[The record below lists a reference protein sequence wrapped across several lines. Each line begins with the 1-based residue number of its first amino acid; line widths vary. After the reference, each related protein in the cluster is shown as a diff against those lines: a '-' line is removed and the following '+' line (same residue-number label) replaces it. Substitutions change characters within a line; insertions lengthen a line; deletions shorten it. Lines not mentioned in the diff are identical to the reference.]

1 MSDRTENPENSEG
14 IPAESST
21 PVEGSTPAAPAT
33 PATPVAPT
41 TPAAPTASGTP
52 TTPVAPTTP
61 AHDATTA
68 VVPPVVPPV
77 QAEQPT
83 APTTPQYTQP
93 TQPYSQTPSYP
104 QQQAPA
110 QPYGQQSTASQAT
123 GHQPTQ
129 PYGTQQPAQA
139 QPTQAQPTQQQP
151 AQAQPTQPYA
161 AQTANYGNG
170 SFGTPTQGGTA
181 YGAVPDPTFNSAMY
195 AASGAHTDQARAP
208 KPKKRR
214 GGVALVAALAIGAL
228 IGGASGAGVT
238 AWVTNQSGG
247 GSSSTASSPSSIT
260 VNDPDDATQV
270 TAVAAKASPSVV
282 TISVS
287 SDAGAGTG
295 SGVILSEDGYVVTNT
310 HVVTLDGAAST
321 PTIQVQTDDGRLF
334 VGTIVGTD
342 PVADLAVIKLTDA
355 SGLTPIEFADSS
367 ELNVGDTTIAIGAP
381 LGLAGT
387 VTDGIVSA
395 LNRSITVASSAVPDS
410 QSENVPDETD
420 PGQQGPYDFWNFDLP
435 DGNGESQQQ
444 EQAPSTQQSTISLS
458 VIQTDAAINPGN
470 SGGALLDSEGKL
482 IGINVAIASAGS
494 SSGTAGS
501 IGVGFS
507 IPSNLVK
514 RVSDEIIANG
524 SASHGLL
531 GATVGNASAADGA
544 TTAGAQIQT
553 VSPGGAAEAAGLKEG
568 DIVTEFDGLP
578 VSNSTDLT
586 ALVRTLPAGGEA
598 ELTYTRGDSSDTVS
612 VTLGEL
618 AS

>member
-1 MSDRTENPENSEG
+1 MSDRTENPENPDGSQH
-14 IPAESST
+14 T
-21 PVEGSTPAAPAT
+21 EGSQNTENAH
-33 PATPVAPT
+33 VE
-41 TPAAPTASGTP
+41 AS
-52 TTPVAPTTP
+52 
-61 AHDATTA
+61 DATTA
-68 VVPPVVPPV
+68 VVPPVVPQV
-77 QAEQPT
+77 QAQVPAVQPTQTHPQTPAYPQQPGVQQPIAQQPT
-83 APTTPQYTQP
+83 APQP
-93 TQPYSQTPSYP
+93 
-104 QQQAPA
+104 
-110 QPYGQQSTASQAT
+110 QPYGQQA
-123 GHQPTQ
+123 
-129 PYGTQQPAQA
+129 
-139 QPTQAQPTQQQP
+139 
-151 AQAQPTQPYA
+151 TQPYA
-161 AQTANYGNG
+161 AQAPHTAQAPYAQQTADYGNG
-170 SFGTPTQGGTA
+170 SFGTPAQGGAA
-181 YGAVPDPTFNSAMY
+181 YGSVPDPTFNSAMY
-195 AASGAHTDQARAP
+195 AASGAYTDQSRAP
-208 KPKKRR
+208 QPKKRR

-238 AWVTNQSGG
+238 AWVASQNGG
-247 GSSSTASSPSSIT
+247 GGSSTASSPTSIT
-260 VNDPDDATQV
+260 VNDPEDATLV

-342 PVADLAVIKLTDA
+342 PIADLAVIKLTDA

-395 LNRSITVASSAVPDS
+395 LNRSITVASSAVPESESDS
-410 QSENVPDETD
+410 VPDE
-420 PGQQGPYDFWNFDLP
+420 GEEGESGPYDFWNFDLP
-435 DGNGESQQQ
+435 GREGQDGQT
-444 EQAPSTQQSTISLS
+444 QAPTTQQSTISLS

-507 IPSNLVK
+507 IPSNLVQ
-514 RVSDEIIANG
+514 RVTDEIIATG
-524 SASHGLL
+524 AATHGLL

-553 VSPGGAAEAAGLKEG
+553 VTAGGAAEAAGLREG
-568 DIVTEFDGLP
+568 DIVTSFNGLP

-598 ELTYTRGDSSDTVS
+598 ELDYTRGSSSDTVT

-618 AS
+618 TP